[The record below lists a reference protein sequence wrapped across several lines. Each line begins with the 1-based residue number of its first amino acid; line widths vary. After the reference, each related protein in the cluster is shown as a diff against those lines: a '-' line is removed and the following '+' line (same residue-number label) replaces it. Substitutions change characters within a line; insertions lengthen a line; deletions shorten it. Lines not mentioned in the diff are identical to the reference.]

1 MTKERTS
8 NQSLSRHRADSA
20 PKLNHNLP
28 KNIQLPTV
36 PVLEVSF
43 SFGNSSF
50 NLLTKTVFEL
60 FNIKKQ
66 TKKN

>member
-28 KNIQLPTV
+28 KNIQLPNV
-36 PVLEVSF
+36 PVLEVSPWNLNHF
-43 SFGNSSF
+43 FK
-50 NLLTKTVFEL
+50 LLTKRIFEL
-60 FNIKKQ
+60 FNIEIK
-66 TKKN
+66 T